1 VGNDEPCF
9 AGNAHLAEH
18 LQTSHVVAEN
28 FADVM
33 KEILPIDECKGTLDG
48 WLDGHEA
55 SKKITRLR
63 PFRAGQPG
71 KKYL

>member
-48 WLDGHEA
+48 HEA

-63 PFRAGQPG
+63 P
-71 KKYL
+71 L

>member
-48 WLDGHEA
+48 HEA
-55 SKKITRLR
+55 SKK
-63 PFRAGQPG
+63 
-71 KKYL
+71 